1 MDRADESDVSSIEVM
16 TSSDEESVSS
26 SSHDAEEDPELY
38 YQQGCKSLHFF
49 RLIPQNNGDREDKVV
64 NSTKRNEQIGRH
76 NFHSALM
83 ISRVPDLAKR
93 QFGDNPLTKPILQSG
108 YELKNA
114 VENFKK
120 AAIRGHSLAQL
131 HLALL
136 FATAECLPVDN
147 VEAFKWFQKLWMSSR
162 IHTAV
167 DVTHTQ
173 FRRTCTC

>member
-49 RLIPQNNGDREDKVV
+49 RLIPQIMVIEDKVV

-83 ISRVPDLAKR
+83 ISSSDL
-93 QFGDNPLTKPILQSG
+93 FSDNLETISHKANP
-108 YELKNA
+108 A
-114 VENFKK
+114 V
-120 AAIRGHSLAQL
+120 
-131 HLALL
+131 
-136 FATAECLPVDN
+136 
-147 VEAFKWFQKLWMSSR
+147 R
-162 IHTAV
+162 I
-167 DVTHTQ
+167 
-173 FRRTCTC
+173 